1 MAIQDK
7 ARPVGAKPEQ
17 IVIENGR
24 LFLRDNRDKGETY
37 AQLLTR
43 NGLADMAA
51 TGDAQYGEGYSSEV
65 GHRRVVSRSKEAVIA
80 QNIRC
85 TLGAHFCEVRVDET
99 VKCACRAGVCTRWWT
114 HP

>member
-7 ARPVGAKPEQ
+7 SSPLFGAKPEQ

-51 TGDAQYGEGYSSEV
+51 TGDAWYGS
-65 GHRRVVSRSKEAVIA
+65 
-80 QNIRC
+80 
-85 TLGAHFCEVRVDET
+85 
-99 VKCACRAGVCTRWWT
+99 
-114 HP
+114 